1 MYKIPVIITCI
12 TDRLF
17 WFFTGECRTLREDN
31 YQLQRIRR
39 DDKSSDSL
47 PKNAVSDEDEAS
59 EGQDGSS
66 DSGGVNTVPSLLTSG
81 LVVETIE
88 GTTVNLPCK
97 VANISGK

>member
-1 MYKIPVIITCI
+1 
-12 TDRLF
+12 LF

-39 DDKSSDSL
+39 DDKSSDS
-47 PKNAVSDEDEAS
+47 PTKSAVSDEDEDS
-59 EGQDGSS
+59 ENQDVSS
-66 DSGGVNTVPSLLTSG
+66 DVGGANTTMPSLLTSG

-97 VANISGK
+97 VANGSGKQCRIVII

>member
-1 MYKIPVIITCI
+1 
-12 TDRLF
+12 LF

-47 PKNAVSDEDEAS
+47 PKSVVSDEDEDS
-59 EGQDGSS
+59 ESQDVSS
-66 DSGGVNTVPSLLTSG
+66 EVGGANTAMPSLLTSG

-97 VANISGK
+97 VANGSGK